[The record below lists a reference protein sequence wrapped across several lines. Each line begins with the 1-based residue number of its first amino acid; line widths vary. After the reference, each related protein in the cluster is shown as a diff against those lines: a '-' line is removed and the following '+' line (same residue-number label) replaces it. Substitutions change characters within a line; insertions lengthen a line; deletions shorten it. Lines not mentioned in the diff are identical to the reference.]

1 MSRLSQ
7 LVKTKSFWVGASTVV
22 AAGTGYA
29 TGNTAPMESLLAGLF
44 GCAVVTLRDAM
55 LKGGAATGSDS
66 TKPDSAG

>member
-1 MSRLSQ
+1 MSRFSQ
-7 LVKTKSFWVGASTVV
+7 LIKTKSFWIGASTVV

-55 LKGGAATGSDS
+55 LKGGRVDNVAAGPPAS
-66 TKPDSAG
+66 